1 MYSIKQLSVLAGIK
15 PHTIRVWEKRYNL
28 FFPDRTDTNIRRYS
42 EDDLKLALNVK
53 VLSSIGYKISRIVSM
68 SHEEKVSIILN
79 ENVHGGPPP
88 VPESI
93 LFAAINMDKEV
104 FLSKVMWFIRE
115 HGFEWFFENM
125 VVPLQKRMGLLW
137 QAGGV
142 SPAQEH
148 FASNLLRDV
157 LIKETAD
164 LKPVPNLHGK
174 ILFYLPEGELHEIG
188 LLYFNYIAL
197 REGYSTVYLGQSVP
211 LIDMLAVAEK
221 SNINLLFTSFTV
233 SMPENT
239 IENHFESVLKTLPQA
254 KVFVTGR
261 QIEEQPQL
269 LPKEINKIS
278 SAVQFVHLLNQ

>member
-28 FFPDRTDTNIRRYS
+28 FSPNRTDTNIRRYS

-53 VLSSIGYKISRIVSM
+53 VLSSIGYKISRIAGM

-93 LFAAINMDKEV
+93 LFAVINMDKEA
-104 FLSKVMWFIRE
+104 FLSKVTWFIRE
-115 HGFEWFFENM
+115 HSFEWFFENM
-125 VVPLQKRMGLLW
+125 VVPLQTRMGLLW

-148 FASNLLRDV
+148 FASNLLRD
-157 LIKETAD
+157 IIINETAD
-164 LKPVPNLHGK
+164 LKPVPTSQNK
-174 ILFYLPEGELHEIG
+174 IIFYLPEGELHEIG

-197 REGYSTVYLGQSVP
+197 REGYGTIYLGQSVP
-211 LIDMLAVAEK
+211 LIDMLAVAQK
-221 SNINLLFTSFTV
+221 SNINLLFTSITV

-239 IENHFESVLKTLPQA
+239 IENHFESALKALPQVKMFA
-254 KVFVTGR
+254 TGR
-261 QIEEQPQL
+261 QIQEQPQM

-278 SAVQFVHLLNQ
+278 SATQFVHLLNQ